1 MQRFYYLA
9 LLLTSLNLPVG
20 AEPLTAGPKSFDLKV
35 NKPQYGQIT
44 RQLQTE
50 QQEFQRRFAT
60 KCHPDQTFVSTPT
73 RSLSAGGPNAFS
85 VDIMDLAKL
94 VQGQPLAPPC
104 KG

>member
-9 LLLTSLNLPVG
+9 LLLSSLNLPLG
-20 AEPLTAGPKSFDLKV
+20 AEPLAAAPKSFDLKV
-35 NKPQYGQIT
+35 NKPQYGQIN
-44 RQLQTE
+44 RQLQTD
-50 QQEFQRRFAT
+50 QQEFQRRFAA

-73 RSLSAGGPNAFS
+73 RSLSAGGSNPIKI
-85 VDIMDLAKL
+85 DIMDLAKL